1 MICSIKQNYIIL
13 FVKRILKPH
22 KLVLDD
28 GFLIHL
34 YNSKK
39 HHFMKKLISL
49 TLITLF
55 LSSCVSKKQYVDLEG
70 NYKSTKKELVN
81 VKASLQECLIEK
93 DRNSN
98 KVAAMR
104 DQVASLKEDKKTALK
119 YVENLTVLTQSSSEN
134 IKSVISQLS
143 EKDKYINGIREAMTQ
158 KDSINLAIKY
168 HLTKELADG
177 IQDKDIQIEVEKT
190 VVYISIA
197 DKLLFKSGS
206 ASVSEKAKEVLGKV
220 AKVISSRP
228 EMEVQV
234 EGYTDNVSIS
244 NATIKDN
251 WDLSTSRA
259 TAVVRV
265 LQNDFDID
273 PKRLIAAGRSE
284 YVPIETNDTPEGR
297 ATNRRTRIV
306 ILPKL
311 EEFFDILEQKPE

>member
-1 MICSIKQNYIIL
+1 
-13 FVKRILKPH
+13 
-22 KLVLDD
+22 
-28 GFLIHL
+28 
-34 YNSKK
+34 
-39 HHFMKKLISL
+39 MKKLFLL
-49 TLITLF
+49 TLTTIF
-55 LSSCVSKKQYVDLEG
+55 LTSCVSKKQYADLES
-70 NYKSTKKELVN
+70 NYKSNKQELVN
-81 VKASLQECLIEK
+81 VKASLQKCLIEK
-93 DRNSN
+93 DKNAN
-98 KVAAMR
+98 QVASSELQMQSMK

-119 YVENLTVLTQSSSEN
+119 HVENLTVLTQSSSEN
-134 IKSVISQLS
+134 IKNVIAQLS

-177 IQDKDIQIEVEKT
+177 IQDKDIQVEVEKT

-244 NATIKDN
+244 TATMKDN
-251 WDLSTSRA
+251 WDLSTGRA

-265 LQNDFDID
+265 LQKDFNID

-284 YVPIETNDTPEGR
+284 YVPIETNDTAEGR

-311 EEFFDILEQKPE
+311 EEFFDILEQKPN

>member
-1 MICSIKQNYIIL
+1 
-13 FVKRILKPH
+13 
-22 KLVLDD
+22 
-28 GFLIHL
+28 
-34 YNSKK
+34 
-39 HHFMKKLISL
+39 MKKSSL
-49 TLITLF
+49 LLLTAVII
-55 LSSCVSKKQYVDLEG
+55 SSCVAKKDFVALE
-70 NYKSTKKELVN
+70 TKNKQTETELVDT
-81 VKASLQECLIEK
+81 KATLQKYLIENEK
-93 DRNSN
+93 ESA
-98 KVAAMR
+98 KVSALAE
-104 DQVASLKEDKKTALK
+104 QVKYLKEDKKTALK
-119 YVENLTVLTQSSSEN
+119 QVENLTVLTQSSSNN
-134 IKSVISQLS
+134 IKNVISQLS
-143 EKDKYINGIREAMTQ
+143 EKDKFINGIRKAMTQ
-158 KDSINLAIKY
+158 KDSLNLAIKF
-168 HLTKELADG
+168 HLTKNLTDG
-177 IQDKDIQIEVEKT
+177 IQDNDIEVNVEKT
-190 VVYISIA
+190 VVFISIS

-244 NATIKDN
+244 NATMKDN

-265 LQNDFDID
+265 LQNDFSID